1 MLYLE
6 QQLSNK
12 ACLQAMRIKLNIL
25 IFSFLWFSV
34 TSFAQQNF
42 KGDYTFNGLSGEAAF
57 KYREGADQAMILN
70 GDFRFERRQK
80 DTEDGSVFYKTI
92 ANGTFLNNNRHGKW
106 RFLEEKHQVAL
117 LDVTNFEVVAD
128 LDSKQTLIHGSY
140 SNGVPN
146 GIWNF
151 TERVLKDKKLQLRS
165 EVERMLFKDGY
176 VQGQFQYKLF
186 DNGRTFFVRGQL
198 SDDGFMDGEW
208 SLVYEIEEMLISEVR
223 RYENGFLLGLVKRN
237 LDTNEIIDEVVYHG
251 TIEKINNLKE
261 KKNVEYIVSENR
273 FGVRYNDGFRK
284 RFKEYQVQLP
294 GNAFIENFLKQVLQF
309 EKGEYI
315 NDDGD
320 LIRYPLGTRRFAYPL
335 SKQDRQRIEEIPGIF
350 AELQKITNTYA
361 DMSALSLNKS
371 KSDSLTF
378 VHEFFQF
385 NKDKLAQFENL
396 IDVIRSGRIEYYD
409 IRNYTQDGLEYIRKS
424 DTIRYTY
431 LGDQREKAVLSRKV
445 MESYENFLG
454 DFSEYLTDELALV
467 RELGE
472 YVEGQLS
479 EVQQQQSL
487 EKLERTI
494 VDRRTEVDSLY
505 IGHEP
510 IHNREAELLMRLRY
524 NILQA
529 GIDSIIEQ
537 YGAAETYPERVSFSD
552 QILENLDKMEAHFE
566 NVIRIYPALDKLDEL
581 YQEEFFNPFTYAR
594 YNQRVKERLYE
605 FGGIRLYHY
614 YLEQM
619 KREQDYQ
626 AISDWIAKI
635 ERLHQRMLELR
646 NADTRKLER
655 RLKPDSSV
663 GRIES
668 LLEL

>member
-1 MLYLE
+1 MGFKFRVLT
-6 QQLSNK
+6 
-12 ACLQAMRIKLNIL
+12 
-25 IFSFLWFSV
+25 FSILWF
-34 TSFAQQNF
+34 TATALAQQTY
-42 KGDYTFNGLSGEAAF
+42 KGEYTFNGLSGEAVF
-57 KYREGADQAMILN
+57 NYKEGADKAMNLH

-80 DTEDGSVFYKTI
+80 DTEDGTVFYKTI
-92 ANGTFLNNNRHGKW
+92 ANGTFQNNNRHGKW
-106 RFLEEKHQVAL
+106 RFLEERHQVAL

-128 LDSKQTLIHGSY
+128 LDSRQTLIHGSY

-146 GIWNF
+146 GVWNF
-151 TERVLKDKKLQLRS
+151 TERILNGKKLHVRS
-165 EVERMLFKDGY
+165 TVERLFFRNGF

-186 DNGRTFFVRGQL
+186 DNGRTFFVNGQL
-198 SDDGFMDGEW
+198 SEDGFMDGEW
-208 SLVYEIEEMLISEVR
+208 SLVYEFEEALISEVR
-223 RYENGFLLGLVKRN
+223 KYENGFLLGIVRRD
-237 LDTNEIIDEVVYHG
+237 LDSNEIIDEIVYHS
-251 TIEKINNLKE
+251 TIEKLNRLKE
-261 KKNVEYIVSENR
+261 EEDVAYKVSENR

-294 GNAFIENFLKQVLQF
+294 GNAFIENFLQQVLQF
-309 EKGEYI
+309 EKGQYLNEA
-315 NDDGD
+315 GE
-320 LIRYPLGTRRFAYPL
+320 LIQYPVGTRRFAYPQT
-335 SKQDRQRIEEIPGIF
+335 KQNLQQIEEIPAIF
-350 AELQKITNTYA
+350 QELQKITGSYA

-371 KSDSLTF
+371 KSDSLAF
-378 VHEFFQF
+378 AHAFFQH
-385 NKDKLAQFENL
+385 NKEKLLQFENL
-396 IDVIRSGRIEYYD
+396 IEVIRSGRIEFYD
-409 IRNYTQDGLEYIRKS
+409 IKNYTQNGLEYIRKA
-424 DTIRYTY
+424 DTIKYTY
-431 LGDQREKAVLSRKV
+431 QGEPREKAVLSRKV
-445 MESYENFLG
+445 MESYENFLS
-454 DFSEYLTDELALV
+454 DFAEYLGEELALV

-472 YVEGQLS
+472 YVEDQLS

-487 EKLERTI
+487 EKLEERI
-494 VDRRTEVDSLY
+494 VSRRAEVDSLY
-505 IGHEP
+505 RSHEP

-529 GIDSIIEQ
+529 EIDTLVDTYGI
-537 YGAAETYPERVSFSD
+537 AETYPERVGYSE
-552 QILENLDKMEAHFE
+552 QILDLLEKMEGHFE
-566 NVIRIYPALDKLDEL
+566 NITRVYPALDKLDQL

-626 AISDWIAKI
+626 AIGDWIVKI

>member
-1 MLYLE
+1 
-6 QQLSNK
+6 
-12 ACLQAMRIKLNIL
+12 
-25 IFSFLWFSV
+25 
-34 TSFAQQNF
+34 
-42 KGDYTFNGLSGEAAF
+42 
-57 KYREGADQAMILN
+57 
-70 GDFRFERRQK
+70 
-80 DTEDGSVFYKTI
+80 
-92 ANGTFLNNNRHGKW
+92 
-106 RFLEEKHQVAL
+106 
-117 LDVTNFEVVAD
+117 
-128 LDSKQTLIHGSY
+128 
-140 SNGVPN
+140 
-146 GIWNF
+146 
-151 TERVLKDKKLQLRS
+151 
-165 EVERMLFKDGY
+165 
-176 VQGQFQYKLF
+176 
-186 DNGRTFFVRGQL
+186 
-198 SDDGFMDGEW
+198 
-208 SLVYEIEEMLISEVR
+208 
-223 RYENGFLLGLVKRN
+223 
-237 LDTNEIIDEVVYHG
+237 
-251 TIEKINNLKE
+251 
-261 KKNVEYIVSENR
+261 
-273 FGVRYNDGFRK
+273 
-284 RFKEYQVQLP
+284 
-294 GNAFIENFLKQVLQF
+294 
-309 EKGEYI
+309 
-315 NDDGD
+315 
-320 LIRYPLGTRRFAYPL
+320 
-335 SKQDRQRIEEIPGIF
+335 
-350 AELQKITNTYA
+350 
-361 DMSALSLNKS
+361 
-371 KSDSLTF
+371 
-378 VHEFFQF
+378 
-385 NKDKLAQFENL
+385 LAQFENL

-431 LGDQREKAVLSRKV
+431 QGDQREKAVLSRKV